1 MADEILVKYKV
12 DASEF
17 GKVGVAVNTV
27 TAETK
32 ELQTQIKATFADKSI
47 EAATKQLYE
56 QGDVMGALVNK
67 YGSATSALKAME
79 KELATMAAL
88 GQRGT
93 ASFTELANATA
104 ELKDTIGDTRGEIKK
119 MASDT
124 KVFDTMVQG
133 ARGVAAAF
141 SVATGLAA
149 SFGDEN
155 KDLQK
160 TLLKVQGAMAAL
172 QGVQEL
178 ANIATEKGG
187 IATKAYGVALT
198 VVDKISKVTGLSMA
212 ASWALA
218 TAGITLVIAGV
229 VALISYL
236 NDATEGTNELTDAE
250 KEQAKTEDEIFA
262 QRMSNIEK
270 AKKLELERNKLAAT
284 TKRGELLAELQFNK
298 DIVESTGK
306 RITAVTSLL
315 NTFSD
320 AERNTKAYTD
330 ANNQLLDTELQQVA
344 AAQRVKAIEKELND
358 ERGKRAKVEK
368 TDNIESFRLPDQKK
382 ADFIVDKLE
391 VKPREVV
398 VEKVPTME
406 VDVKLKPLS
415 PDEETMDTAMKANKA
430 FFNKYTQVITSGI
443 ESVSKLT
450 NAIFA
455 DELQKTE
462 EKYNEQNA
470 FLEERKKAELE
481 AAGDNAAKKAQIE
494 EKYAKRK
501 ADLDKKQAIE
511 RAKIERQQAIANKAF
526 AIFNI
531 GLSTAQAI
539 MKALEQVPAG
549 YAMAAIVGAMGAVEI
564 AAVAAQPLPTIPKFE
579 KGGAVLAG
587 GRNDDGHLIG
597 RSHREGGILIEAQGG
612 EYIWD
617 RQATAKHGDIIKAA
631 HENRIEDLVMHKYVI
646 PILKART
653 AATENSDSYD
663 DIYLRR
669 TIQQTSAKS
678 AKFIVD
684 GISSNMKE
692 SLYFANRY
700 K

>member
-1 MADEILVKYKV
+1 MDEILVKYKV

-47 EAATKQLYE
+47 ETATKHLYE

-149 SFGDEN
+149 TFGDEN

-187 IATKAYGVALT
+187 IATKAYGVALQ

-212 ASWALA
+212 ASWAMA
-218 TAGITLVIAGV
+218 TAGITIVIAGV

-236 NDATEGTNELTDAE
+236 NKGDDKSEEFKENEIKRQ
-250 KEQAKTEDEIFA
+250 KELQKQREESESRFNAIIQRVWGEYDRAQDIRRKNAILKNENMNQVELDLLKDKILQSEIA
-262 QRMSNIEK
+262 
-270 AKKLELERNKLAAT
+270 LAAFDSV
-284 TKRGELLAELQFNK
+284 KKNLNEK
-298 DIVESTGK
+298 DAIEYK
-306 RITAVTSLL
+306 KYLEDR
-315 NTFSD
+315 
-320 AERNTKAYTD
+320 
-330 ANNQLLDTELQQVA
+330 LLDTKVAYKKIFDATQTPQVTATDNVPKMLTADPLVSQETVDMNKINIDKMMVDFRKYALDA
-344 AAQRVKAIEKELND
+344 ADKAEADALAKRRKRNDEYFAAMGKAISAISN
-358 ERGKRAKVEK
+358 
-368 TDNIESFRLPDQKK
+368 
-382 ADFIVDKLE
+382 
-391 VKPREVV
+391 
-398 VEKVPTME
+398 
-406 VDVKLKPLS
+406 
-415 PDEETMDTAMKANKA
+415 
-430 FFNKYTQVITSGI
+430 
-443 ESVSKLT
+443 LT

-455 DELQKTE
+455 GELKKNE
-462 EKYNEQNA
+462 EKYSADLATLNE
-470 FLEERKKAELE
+470 RRDAEL
-481 AAGDNAAKKAQIE
+481 AAVGDNAAKKAAIE
-494 EKYAKRK
+494 ERYAKRK
-501 ADLDKKQAIE
+501 IDLEKRQAIE
-511 RAKIERQQAIANKAF
+511 KAKIERQQAIANKAF

-531 GLSTAQAI
+531 ILSTSQAI
-539 MKALEQVPAG
+539 MKAIESNN
-549 YAMAAIVGAMGAVEI
+549 YAMAAIAGAMGAVEI
-564 AAVAAQPLPTIPKFE
+564 AAVSAQPLPAIPKFE
-579 KGGAVLAG
+579 KGGLVLAG
-587 GRNDDGHLIG
+587 GRNEDGHLIG
-597 RSHREGGILIEAQGG
+597 RSHRDGGILIEAQGG

-617 RQATAKHGDIIKAA
+617 KEATAKHGDIIKAA

-646 PILKART
+646 PLIKAR
-653 AATENSDSYD
+653 EKQSSSSESYD

-678 AKFIVD
+678 AKYIVE
-684 GISSNMKE
+684 GISTNMKDA
-692 SLYFANRY
+692 LYFQNRY

>member
-160 TLLKVQGAMAAL
+160 TLVKVQGAMAAL

-187 IATKAYGVALT
+187 IATKAYGLALE
-198 VVDKISKVTGLSMA
+198 VVDKISKITGLSMA

-218 TAGITLVIAGV
+218 TAGITVVIAGV

-368 TDNIESFRLPDQKK
+368 ADDIEKYRLPDKQK
-382 ADFIVDKLE
+382 ASFIVNRLDIKPEE
-391 VKPREVV
+391 VTIS
-398 VEKVPTME
+398 KVPTLS
-406 VDVKLKPLS
+406 VPVKLQPLS
-415 PDEETMDTAMKANKA
+415 PDEETMDSAMKANKA

-443 ESVSKLT
+443 AEVSKLT

-470 FLEERKKAELE
+470 FLEERKKAELA

-564 AAVAAQPLPTIPKFE
+564 AAVAAQPLPAIPKYE

-646 PILKART
+646 PLMKAK
-653 AATENSDSYD
+653 AATNATNDAYD

-669 TIQQTSAKS
+669 TIQQTSVKS

-684 GISSNMKE
+684 GISSNMKQ
-692 SLYFANRY
+692 SMYFANRY

>member
-93 ASFTELANATA
+93 AQFKELAGATA

-149 SFGDEN
+149 TFGDEN

-236 NDATEGTNELTDAE
+236 SQADDKSEENAENEKKRQKDLDESITKNQTERYKRSIKALDDYDHLQEQRRKKAIINEEDLTAVELSLLNDKLT
-250 KEQAKTEDEIFA
+250 KTENLLKGF
-262 QRMSNIEK
+262 NY
-270 AKKLELERNKLAAT
+270 LAAT
-284 TKRGELLAELQFNK
+284 LNKEESDSYKRKLEDRVLDTKIALKKIHDEILKHKNDGVESYDVLGPAMFKPADGSNAEPLITEKLAKESIDNGDAMAAHFKNIYNDGVKSHEKKLAEELKTWNAYA
-298 DIVESTGK
+298 E
-306 RITAVTSLL
+306 AVKGVISSLSSLTS
-315 NTFSD
+315 SI
-320 AERNTKAYTD
+320 A
-330 ANNQLLDTELQQVA
+330 ANEIQQIQDETSEKLAQL
-344 AAQRVKAIEKELND
+344 
-358 ERGKRAKVEK
+358 
-368 TDNIESFRLPDQKK
+368 
-382 ADFIVDKLE
+382 DKL
-391 VKPREVV
+391 REAN
-398 VEKVPTME
+398 
-406 VDVKLKPLS
+406 LK
-415 PDEETMDTAMKANKA
+415 
-430 FFNKYTQVITSGI
+430 
-443 ESVSKLT
+443 
-450 NAIFA
+450 
-455 DELQKTE
+455 
-462 EKYNEQNA
+462 
-470 FLEERKKAELE
+470 
-481 AAGDNAAKKAQIE
+481 AAGDDANKRALVDENYNKKKTALE
-494 EKYAKRK
+494 R
-501 ADLDKKQAIE
+501 KQAIAT
-511 RAKIERQQAIANKAF
+511 AKIKREEAIANKAF
-526 AIFNI
+526 ALLNAT
-531 GLSTAQAI
+531 LSTAQAVI
-539 MKALEQVPAG
+539 GFLANPGGPAG
-549 YAMAAIVGAMGAVEI
+549 IGLSVLAGITGAIEI
-564 AAVAAQPLPTIPKFE
+564 AAIAAAPLPTIPKFE

-653 AATENSDSYD
+653 AATENTDSYD

-692 SLYFANRY
+692 SLYLANRY